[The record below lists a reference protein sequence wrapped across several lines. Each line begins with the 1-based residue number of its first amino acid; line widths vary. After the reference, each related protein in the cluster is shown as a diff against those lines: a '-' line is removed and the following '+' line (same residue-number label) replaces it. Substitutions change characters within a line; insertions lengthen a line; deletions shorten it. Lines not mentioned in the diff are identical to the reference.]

1 MKDYGFIDEETLS
14 AEELL
19 AEDAYSEGGGDLDEQ
34 T

>member
-14 AEELL
+14 EEELL
-19 AEDAYSEGGGDLDEQ
+19 AEDAYSEGGDDLDEQ

>member
-14 AEELL
+14 KEELL
-19 AEDAYSEGGGDLDEQ
+19 AEDAYSEEGDDLDEQ

>member
-19 AEDAYSEGGGDLDEQ
+19 AEGAYSEEGDDLDEQ